1 MSAATGRQ
9 VPGAARTQGHLQT
22 VARLCRLSVV
32 GVTLLVIAL
41 GICTGA
47 AGVPAF
53 GTVMEALGVGLL
65 AHIFVYVLN
74 DVVDLPIDRTD
85 PRRKTTPLVCG
96 RIAADVAWAVVAAAG
111 ISALLTA
118 ALLNREAAPY
128 FIAAMTLLAV
138 YDVFGKRL
146 AVPFAMD
153 VIQGLGWAAL
163 VLWGA
168 DLAGGPT
175 RATFALVVYVTVY
188 ITFVNAVHG
197 GLRDLD
203 NDRRHGARTTPI
215 LLGASRRSDGC
226 VGVPPILIRFATWC
240 QLALV
245 SCAVGGVLVLGEYPL
260 AQRVVVASFAALV
273 SAIGYVIL
281 RGALNADT
289 TSTDSLSRGT
299 VHIILQLAVA
309 LVLVLGRAPWW
320 LVAVALVTYLVPWAV
335 GGSLGTATRDARAWI
350 RTSLPRGLV
359 PSPRDVSALVR
370 SASCVAAGG
379 LVFLGAY
386 LGADGGVLTERVV
399 LLAIAMVFIVAY
411 AEALNDIVDVAV
423 DSVDKPWRPLPA
435 GRVTMVQARVVA
447 AVSVGAGIAVAFA
460 SDVVFGLAACVLAG
474 LSTFYSLEAKS
485 TVLAGNVLVAIL
497 ASSPLLLG
505 AVAAGHVSPVVVTA
519 ELIVFLFMLAFEV
532 LKVGKDEFGDATAG
546 ISTLATRYG
555 ARCTSRVFW
564 GVASAFV
571 VAVLLPPVA
580 GLGGGTF
587 YLLAG
592 VSVGILPVLVCGF
605 LISGAALDRWASA
618 VHLMKYAWFPGI
630 AVLVLLRV

>member
-1 MSAATGRQ
+1 MSAATERK
-9 VPGAARTQGHLQT
+9 VLIGATTQGRLQT
-22 VARLCRLSVV
+22 VAQLCRLSVV
-32 GVTLLVIAL
+32 GVTLLIIAL

-47 AGVPAF
+47 VPAPAF
-53 GTVMEALGVGLL
+53 DMVMEALGVGLL
-65 AHIFVYVLN
+65 AHVFIYVLN
-74 DVVDLPIDRTD
+74 NVIDLPIDRTD
-85 PRRKTTPLVCG
+85 PRRQTTPLVSG
-96 RIAADVAWAVVAAAG
+96 RIGADVAWALVIAAG
-111 ISALLTA
+111 TSALLAA
-118 ALLNREAAPY
+118 ALVKSEAAPY

-168 DLAGGPT
+168 DLVGGPT

-188 ITFVNAVHG
+188 IAFVNAVHG
-197 GLRDLD
+197 GLRDLE

-215 LLGASRRSDGC
+215 LLGATRGPDGC
-226 VGVPPILIRFATWC
+226 VGVPPILIRYARC
-240 QLALV
+240 SQLALV
-245 SCAVGGVLVLGEYPL
+245 ACAVGSVLVLGEYPI
-260 AQRVVVASFAALV
+260 AARVVVASFAGFV

-281 RGALNADT
+281 RGALNGDT
-289 TSTDSLSRGT
+289 TSKKSLSRGT
-299 VHIILQLAVA
+299 IHIILQLAVA
-309 LVLVLGRAPWW
+309 LVLVLDRAPWW

-335 GGSLGTATRDARAWI
+335 GGHLSTAMHDARAWI
-350 RTSLPRGLV
+350 RVSRSRHVV
-359 PSPRDVSALVR
+359 PSPRDLSALVR
-370 SASCVAAGG
+370 SASCIAAGG
-379 LVFLGAY
+379 LVLLGAY
-386 LGADGGVLTERVV
+386 LGTATAVLTARVA
-399 LLAIAMVFIVAY
+399 LLAIAIVFVVAY
-411 AEALNDIVDVAV
+411 AETLNDIADVAV

-435 GRVTMVQARVVA
+435 GRVTLVQARIVA
-447 AVSVGAGIAVAFA
+447 AVSVGAGIAIAFA

-505 AVAAGHVSPVVVTA
+505 AVAVGHVSPVVIMA
-519 ELIVFLFMLAFEV
+519 EVIVFLFMLAFEV

-587 YLLAG
+587 YLLAV
-592 VSVGILPVLVCGF
+592 VSVGILPMLVCA
-605 LISGAALDRWASA
+605 LRISGTALDRWASA
-618 VHLMKYAWFPGI
+618 VHLMKCAWFPGI
-630 AVLVLLRV
+630 AVLVLLRG